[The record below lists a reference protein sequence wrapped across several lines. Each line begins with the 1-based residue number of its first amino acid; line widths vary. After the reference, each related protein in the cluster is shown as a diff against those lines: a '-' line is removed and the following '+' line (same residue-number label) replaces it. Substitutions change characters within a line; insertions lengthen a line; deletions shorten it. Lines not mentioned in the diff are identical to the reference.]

1 MTKFLVFNNDLQN
14 PVSTIP
20 GSDEAIACEIAAT
33 VGTDGLSDERFH
45 ALPERSKEAKELA
58 KKQAPRFRIDLEPR
72 GKTAWKN
79 AAFDILLACR
89 ELDHAIE
96 QANTGLLRA
105 EAKFKQACRKGK
117 YFENLDRVY
126 DMQLSSAFVDL
137 HGSCIDRFIYQVED
151 AYLVEVLRR

>member
-1 MTKFLVFNNDLQN
+1 MSKFLVFNNDPQN

-20 GSDEAIACEIAAT
+20 GSDGAIACEIAAA

-58 KKQAPRFRIDLEPR
+58 KKQAARFRIDLDSK

-79 AAFDILLACR
+79 AAFDILLACK

-96 QANTGLLRA
+96 HANSVLLRA
-105 EAKFKQACRKGK
+105 EAKFNQACRKGK
-117 YFENLDRVY
+117 HFENLDRVY
-126 DMQLSSAFVDL
+126 DMQLSSAFDDL
-137 HGSCIDRFIYQVED
+137 HGSCTDRFIDEICD
-151 AYLVEVLRR
+151 AYIVEVLRL